1 MNGNTTAFHPQIE
14 KLEAQPHESEGIR
27 LLRKKIFYTCRSD
40 NFTWVKI
47 LAFCTDHL
55 KWHISESAVT
65 PFGAMFLLPS
75 ISPRV
80 NQSRTAGFPY
90 NRLDRLQGPNIFK
103 ICPCGRGAH
112 MVTGVIEIAIA
123 GIELERIYRLVS
135 I

>member
-1 MNGNTTAFHPQIE
+1 MVTQQHFIHRSKIWKRTLS
-14 KLEAQPHESEGIR
+14 LEWEGIR
-27 LLRKKIFYTCRSD
+27 LLRKKIIYTCRSD
-40 NFTWVKI
+40 NFIWVRI

-65 PFGAMFLLPS
+65 PFRALFLLQR

-80 NQSRTAGFPY
+80 NQSPTAGFPY

-112 MVTGVIEIAIA
+112 MATDVIEIAIA